1 MGTIY
6 SDHGS
11 LFLLRACRE
20 TGVIDVLL
28 ETAKPPETVAEETGI
43 TERAAR
49 TVLATLVDLGYAS
62 ESGGEYRA
70 TDRLRGFDPATPV
83 AERGMLPHRLDI
95 LENYLALP
103 DLMRTGEYPEPDAA
117 NLENY
122 VAGMATID
130 ERVVRSGVTA
140 AEHAHPRP
148 ERVLDVG
155 GGIGRFAREFAE
167 RGASVTLLDA
177 PAVID
182 LVEPRLSGTGIE
194 LREGDA
200 VASLPEGFDLAFCGR
215 LSVSLPPEENE
226 QLFENL
232 YAALEPGG
240 TAACMEYVRDRSEV
254 GPLFGFHMLA
264 MSPTGNTY
272 TAEQYRSWLTDAGF
286 VGASI
291 ETVPGTDFQLVT
303 GQKPTDG

>member
-6 SDHGS
+6 SDHGT

-20 TGVIDVLL
+20 TGVIDALL
-28 ETAKPPETVAEETGI
+28 GEAKAPRAVAEETGI

-49 TVLATLVDLGYAS
+49 TVLATLVDVGYAS
-62 ESGGEYRA
+62 ESDGEYRA
-70 TDRLRGFDPATPV
+70 TERLRGFDPATPV

-95 LENYLALP
+95 LENYLSLP
-103 DLMRTGEYPEPDAA
+103 DILRTGKYPEPDATD
-117 NLENY
+117 LENY

-130 ERVVRSGVTA
+130 ERVVRSAVTA

-155 GGIGRFAREFAE
+155 GGIGRFAREFAQ
-167 RGASVTLLDA
+167 RGASVTLLDD

-194 LREGDA
+194 LRKGDA
-200 VASLPEGFDLAFCGR
+200 VDSLPEGFDLAFCGR
-215 LSVSLPPEENE
+215 LTVSMSPDENE
-226 QLFENL
+226 SLFENL
-232 YAALEPGG
+232 FAALEPGG
-240 TAACMEYVRDRSEV
+240 TAACMEFVRDRSDA
-254 GPLFGFHMLA
+254 GPVFGFHMLA

-272 TAEQYRSWLTDAGF
+272 TAERYRSWLTDAGF
-286 VGASI
+286 VGASVDA
-291 ETVPGTDFQLVT
+291 VPGTDFQLVT
-303 GQKPTDG
+303 GHKPEE

>member
-6 SDHGS
+6 SDHGP

-20 TGVIDVLL
+20 TGVIDALL
-28 ETAKPPETVAEETGI
+28 EAAKAPETVAEETEI

-49 TVLATLVDLGYAS
+49 TVLATLADLGYAS
-62 ESGGEYRA
+62 ESEGEYRA
-70 TDRLRGFDPATPV
+70 TERLHGFDPETPV
-83 AERGMLPHRLDI
+83 VERGMLPHRLDI

-117 NLENY
+117 DLEKY

-130 ERVVRSGVTA
+130 ERVVRGAVTT

-155 GGIGRFAREFAE
+155 GGIGLFAREFAR
-167 RGASVTLLDA
+167 RGAAVTLLDN

-182 LVEPRLSGTGIE
+182 LAEPHLEGTEIDLQG
-194 LREGDA
+194 GDA
-200 VASLPEGFDLAFCGR
+200 VTSLPDGFDLAFCGR
-215 LSVSLPPEENE
+215 LTVSMSPEENE

-232 YAALEPGG
+232 FGALEPGG
-240 TAACMEYVRDRSEV
+240 TAACMEYVRDQSAV

-272 TAEQYRSWLTDAGF
+272 TAEQYRSWFTDAGF
-286 VGASI
+286 VEVSVDA
-291 ETVPGTDFQLVT
+291 VPGTDFQLVT
-303 GQKPTDG
+303 GHKPADG